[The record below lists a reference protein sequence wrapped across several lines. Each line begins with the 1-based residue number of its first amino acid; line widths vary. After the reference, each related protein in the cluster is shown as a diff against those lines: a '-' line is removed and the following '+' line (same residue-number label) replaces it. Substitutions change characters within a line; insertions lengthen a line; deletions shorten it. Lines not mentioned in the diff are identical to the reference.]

1 MFDLHVWMMGEG
13 GGEEGGLDHISLCCF
28 LSGKARIATSEN
40 AFYGDY
46 PILSPSEKNGIPT
59 LGYRSVQI
67 LFHLVFV
74 FLSFFPRKKCK

>member
-46 PILSPSEKNGIPT
+46 PILSPSEKRNSYVG
-59 LGYRSVQI
+59 VQFGPNFI
-67 LFHLVFV
+67 SPRFRLPLLFSAEKV
-74 FLSFFPRKKCK
+74 